1 MSNVVKHPDGS
12 VWKDGVMIQGPTGV
26 TGTNIGPH
34 GPTGVPDGFRRLPDG
49 TLVPKGGAAD
59 LGSNTFGT
67 PATRPTVRTRPT
79 VKHTDTWADVTT
91 ESPQGAQDAAKAY
104 SDAYDAGIAAGMTD
118 KEARDQ
124 GFAAVTSRN
133 WETGEV
139 YGQPPP
145 GDGSTPPPPPPGDGS
160 EPPPPPGSGL
170 ATPED
175 VQRHFSLSPQQY
187 HKRGNAQAWNRKY
200 ERETG
205 RGVDWTH
212 DYSQQWLDSQD
223 TGEPERDANGNLILE
238 VRTTVEG
245 GNKIVEKID
254 TNGTVVSRTVTPYT
268 VNQMNDG
275 EIDTSDAVDGAV
287 DGAPGALSKI
297 APGGVDVDIAQ
308 VSIAIGNLRR
318 TSSDAQIRAV
328 LRDHGLTE
336 DQINQGFLVA
346 SGANI
351 EDVLPPDTTPP
362 PDPDLQGMEDSGDLM
377 ADLEGLLRGRINT
390 TGLDDIGKRDL
401 ADFDEAQRLGRRQ
414 TIEELNRLGLVDLG
428 RGAGASADVLGAF
441 DEGTAR
447 GRLDISAQAQE
458 RRDAIIDDLFKLD
471 AQGTSKLESEVRLK
485 MLQDSID
492 SRDQEAL
499 FNAVVDILGPNGL
512 GILDD
517 VGGSVV
523 EGVGTIF
530 GGDDDEGL
538 VQQVIRAV
546 NPDGSLDI
554 KDEGIKFLLDQ
565 GYTKEEVIG
574 QLTQHIL
581 SNRALGLL
589 ADGSLNLADDG
600 VKFLLGQGY
609 TQKEI
614 AAQIGASVGGSGAL
628 LSSAVIP
635 IVGWAGL
642 AALSLWAGHTML
654 TSSSTVTYKG
664 KQYSLD
670 DPGEMKRYSD
680 AFLAD
685 HPTSIRLYTKPGNI
699 NHFQR
704 YPNEIS
710 TEDLTTLFSSLSR
723 KLTAMDAHQFGNG
736 DWGQDFVMVMGELQR
751 RGVDPNQIR
760 QAAIQDSPASPEW
773 HQGQMETML
782 RAVESRGI
790 N

>member
-1 MSNVVKHPDGS
+1 
-12 VWKDGVMIQGPTGV
+12 
-26 TGTNIGPH
+26 
-34 GPTGVPDGFRRLPDG
+34 
-49 TLVPKGGAAD
+49 
-59 LGSNTFGT
+59 
-67 PATRPTVRTRPT
+67 
-79 VKHTDTWADVTT
+79 
-91 ESPQGAQDAAKAY
+91 
-104 SDAYDAGIAAGMTD
+104 MTD

-160 EPPPPPGSGL
+160 EPPPPPPGSGL

-187 HKRGNAQAWNRKY
+187 NRNAQAWNRKY
-200 ERETG
+200 ERDTG
-205 RGVDWTH
+205 SGVDWSGPPPPTGGGP
-212 DYSQQWLDSQD
+212 
-223 TGEPERDANGNLILE
+223 GEPERDANGNLILE

-245 GNKIVEKID
+245 GNKIVEKTD

-275 EIDTSDAVDGAV
+275 EIDTSDAIDGTV

-297 APGGVDVDIAQ
+297 APGGGDVDIAQ

-362 PDPDLQGMEDSGDLM
+362 PAPDLQGMEDSGDLM
-377 ADLEGLLRGRINT
+377 ADLEGLLRGRIDT

-401 ADFDEAQRLGRRQ
+401 ADFDEARRLGRRQ

-471 AQGTSKLESEVRLK
+471 AQGTSKLESEARLK
-485 MLQDSID
+485 MLQDSIE
-492 SRDQEAL
+492 SRDQQAL
-499 FNAVVDILGPNGL
+499 FNAVVDILGPQGL
-512 GILDD
+512 GVLDD
-517 VGGSVV
+517 VGGAVV
-523 EGVGTIF
+523 EGVGMLF
-530 GGDDDEGL
+530 DRGGDDESAVDELVRLTGL
-538 VQQVIRAV
+538 GRDAARQ
-546 NPDGSLDI
+546 
-554 KDEGIKFLLDQ
+554 
-565 GYTKEEVIG
+565 
-574 QLTQHIL
+574 IL
-581 SNRALGLL
+581 GTSNAAGVDAAGLARL
-589 ADGSLNLADDG
+589 MDATGMSESEA
-600 VKFLLGQGY
+600 
-609 TQKEI
+609 I
-614 AAQIGASVGGSGAL
+614 AAINASAAAGGVTPTGAGAGAGAGGGASAAVGGSGAGL
-628 LSSAVIP
+628 GTAATVA
-635 IVGWAGL
+635 GWTGL

-685 HPTSIRLYTKPGNI
+685 HPTSISLYTKPGNI

-704 YPNEIS
+704 YANEIS

-736 DWGQDFVMVMGELQR
+736 DLGQDFVIAMGELQR

-773 HQGQMETML
+773 HQHQTETML
-782 RAVESRGI
+782 RAVEGRGI